1 MPNPSQPVPDPALP
15 LPPSR
20 GPAERRSGTLHLFQS
35 DVATE
40 AEGTAPSGLHGAPFA
55 RLRLCRGFLDDL
67 NRILPIRARIRLEGE
82 LAQGLVRGE
91 MDAPIRF
98 RWEFTERGVLGGR

>member
-1 MPNPSQPVPDPALP
+1 MANLPVPGADPAFP

-20 GPAERRSGTLHLFQS
+20 GPAGRRTGTLSLFQAK
-35 DVATE
+35 ATADGVNAQ
-40 AEGTAPSGLHGAPFA
+40 AEPTGAPYA

-91 MDAPIRF
+91 MEAPIRF
-98 RWEFTERGVLGGR
+98 RWEFEER